1 MELRYQTEDEF
12 YARLRREYM
21 SADGENGDKILR
33 FVLRGA
39 ADGSLTKKHLV
50 DGKYGLSDDDW
61 AALSSAAESAAA
73 RAEAVREQAQYEL
86 QAIAAADT
94 QRKATSS
101 RVQLKDDAIEDRI

>member
-1 MELRYQTEDEF
+1 MKLRYQTEDDF

-33 FVLRGA
+33 FVLRGV

-73 RAEAVREQAQYEL
+73 LAEAVREQAQYEL